1 MCEFRP
7 DLIVLSY
14 HLITAPTNPTFHH
27 EMKHSEYPVC
37 RVYHLVCTI
46 MIFFYLFTKQ
56 NVLVNETFVHLL
68 EVTCQEHP
76 GLDVQYGGVGGFI
89 AKKPPKRVDPMKVI
103 QVCLVT

>member
-1 MCEFRP
+1 
-7 DLIVLSY
+7 
-14 HLITAPTNPTFHH
+14 
-27 EMKHSEYPVC
+27 MKHSEYA
-37 RVYHLVCTI
+37 VYNILSAASLFLF
-46 MIFFYLFTKQ
+46 FFYLFTKQ

-103 QVCLVT
+103 QVCWVT